1 MGGDIMYFPLGIRS
15 EYSLL
20 TSLIKIPALIKYS
33 KEHNITALGLL
44 DNNLN
49 GVMEFYDNCLANNI
63 KPIIGLRV
71 KINEYYIYLY
81 ARNYNGYLSL
91 LKINTKIAFS
101 NTLEISDLD
110 LPDIFIVIPLK
121 SKILYDNFKNKANVY
136 LCYQNDT
143 EKIECLLLT
152 SKVLLINEVLALEPS
167 DLPYLEYLYKIGEED
182 FEYSPYNALIK
193 DATEEDIKL
202 LNAFISN
209 INIEIPKDKRYIP
222 VFNPEVDSKTY
233 LHDLAFLGLKKRLAN
248 NLTKN
253 YIDRLEYELN
263 TINAMGFNDYFLIVY
278 DYVKYAK
285 THDILVGPGRG
296 SAAGALVSYCLGITN
311 IDPLK
316 YNLLF
321 ERFLNKDRIT
331 MPDIDIDF
339 EDVKRE
345 EMINYVKERYG
356 KNNVAPIMT
365 YGTLQARQ
373 VIRDVAKFT
382 GVLPDDVD
390 SFAKEIDSKQDLK
403 SNLNN
408 PVIKIKLKSNNALA
422 TTYKIAMKLEG
433 LKRHTSTH
441 AAGVVISSV
450 ELASKMPVIKTS
462 TGLNT
467 GLTMSYLEELG
478 FLKMDFLALSNLTF
492 IHNVLKQLPPSF
504 KLEAIPLDDKETYEL
519 FQKANT
525 DGVFQFETEGMRAFL
540 KKLQPT
546 NFNDLYAAVA
556 LFRPGPM
563 ENIDLFIRR
572 KNGIEPID
580 YIDPS
585 LKEILS
591 ETYGVIIYQE
601 QIMQIL
607 VKMARFTFAEADNI
621 RRAMSKKK
629 KDVIE
634 KEQIN
639 FINRS
644 ICNGY
649 SKETASKVYDLILKF
664 ANYGFN
670 KAHSVSY
677 ALIGYQMAY
686 LKVHYKEKFLAN
698 LLNMVTSNSKKT
710 EEYLNLAKNMGI
722 TIMTPNIN
730 YSTDVY
736 QSKENKLLL
745 PLCIIKGIGSNTVQ
759 EILKERS
766 NNGLFNDYFDLVNR
780 LYKLGVKRNIVENLI
795 NAKALDTFHIN
806 HKTMIATIDE
816 ALRYAEVASSLDLS
830 LVEKPIIK
838 EIPEYSEK
846 ELMDKELMLYGFYIS
861 NHPASKYQ
869 GKELVKINKIKDFLG
884 HNVNMVIL
892 VNDIHKIKTKN
903 NTEMAFINGSDET
916 GKIDFVIFP
925 SNISLLNL
933 IKSGTLINVY
943 GEVARRLDKYQINIK
958 RVRGVENNE

>member
-1 MGGDIMYFPLGIRS
+1 
-15 EYSLL
+15 
-20 TSLIKIPALIKYS
+20 
-33 KEHNITALGLL
+33 
-44 DNNLN
+44 
-49 GVMEFYDNCLANNI
+49 
-63 KPIIGLRV
+63 
-71 KINEYYIYLY
+71 
-81 ARNYNGYLSL
+81 
-91 LKINTKIAFS
+91 
-101 NTLEISDLD
+101 
-110 LPDIFIVIPLK
+110 
-121 SKILYDNFKNKANVY
+121 
-136 LCYQNDT
+136 
-143 EKIECLLLT
+143 
-152 SKVLLINEVLALEPS
+152 
-167 DLPYLEYLYKIGEED
+167 
-182 FEYSPYNALIK
+182 
-193 DATEEDIKL
+193 
-202 LNAFISN
+202 
-209 INIEIPKDKRYIP
+209 
-222 VFNPEVDSKTY
+222 
-233 LHDLAFLGLKKRLAN
+233 
-248 NLTKN
+248 
-253 YIDRLEYELN
+253 
-263 TINAMGFNDYFLIVY
+263 
-278 DYVKYAK
+278 
-285 THDILVGPGRG
+285 
-296 SAAGALVSYCLGITN
+296 
-311 IDPLK
+311 
-316 YNLLF
+316 
-321 ERFLNKDRIT
+321 
-331 MPDIDIDF
+331 
-339 EDVKRE
+339 
-345 EMINYVKERYG
+345 
-356 KNNVAPIMT
+356 
-365 YGTLQARQ
+365 
-373 VIRDVAKFT
+373 
-382 GVLPDDVD
+382 
-390 SFAKEIDSKQDLK
+390 
-403 SNLNN
+403 
-408 PVIKIKLKSNNALA
+408 
-422 TTYKIAMKLEG
+422 
-433 LKRHTSTH
+433 
-441 AAGVVISSV
+441 
-450 ELASKMPVIKTS
+450 
-462 TGLNT
+462 
-467 GLTMSYLEELG
+467 
-478 FLKMDFLALSNLTF
+478 MDFLALSNLTF